1 MKLPTKLVAVKRI
14 SSDVARSNFDAE
26 DIEKAAKLIIEVEGT
41 INPVVLRRTSLES
54 YEVVDGHFEYYAAV
68 RARELSPLKGEM
80 IQSVI
85 VEPDNEDILLEQVEL
100 FRKGTHAT
108 DDTSISENRTASKER
123 SFESIVA
130 NLEKI
135 FTSQFELLRNDIR
148 VLERRISE
156 MESASQTTDMGD
168 EFVQRIVS
176 AVVNEVSQLA
186 TRSSSQ
192 NKSID
197 ELKKNP
203 LNLNSATEAELRLVS
218 GIGPQKASEIIGM
231 RHAKG
236 SFTNV
241 DELAEVRGIS
251 KNTISR
257 YQWHECFVV

>member
-1 MKLPTKLVAVKRI
+1 
-14 SSDVARSNFDAE
+14 
-26 DIEKAAKLIIEVEGT
+26 
-41 INPVVLRRTSLES
+41 
-54 YEVVDGHFEYYAAV
+54 
-68 RARELSPLKGEM
+68 
-80 IQSVI
+80 
-85 VEPDNEDILLEQVEL
+85 VEL